1 MKLSVFKVLT
11 GKSKSSKSYSNI
23 SGTKT
28 YDITKKQYKEIKKKA
43 CPWKFTV
50 VESPSSTSYLAREV
64 LVYSYI
70 QNNGI
75 QQLKFQ
81 NKNGQKIST
90 QTQLPFYFSKPF
102 TISNEFY
109 YYEIKVI
116 KNNNNSK
123 IYFGLGI
130 SSYIFTELPGTTINT
145 ICYHSSGLIYAAG
158 SVVAYAKVVNE
169 GDVVGIGYYPS
180 NGNIFFTLNGDFVQT
195 ISGSVLN
202 RQRFYPHLGS
212 DGECILEVNFG
223 LNHFLYTPEESN
235 KYLTTEE
242 LNNRNIKKNEN
253 EKLEEDANT
262 TFFNDSFSTIPRL
275 NVPTTGSSSRVNTSS
290 SVDATNN
297 ASYIENVNKK
307 TTDNVDFFESIENT
321 NSNYTSNISNTQ
333 KNSSSTIF
341 SPFTDSSSS
350 NFNSM
355 PSSSSTL
362 FNSSSSNNN
371 NFGLNSQSSLFTIKE
386 DDSKDNALVP
396 FSSTDTN
403 KSNAL
408 VPFSSNNTNKS
419 NALVPFSNNNS
430 NTMSMI
436 NTTNSSN
443 PFLIY
448 NNNNTSFNN
457 TNTNTINNYNGFM
470 NNNNNYNTYT
480 TPLSYNPN
488 NPFNDMMKNTNIN
501 NSNLMANTSFNS
513 SYNNNNI
520 NNFNTFST
528 INNGNNNTMGTSSS
542 FRNTN
547 SFNSSNPFNNYN
559 LNSSSNTFGNNG
571 FTNTTNNNTMF
582 SSSSSINNSSLP
594 NNTLSKSWTPSS
606 SLTTSLAT
614 SQGSF
619 NALTTTSLTTPML
632 TITRSMTYADKTK
645 NTSFASL
652 GINNNDTKH
661 LSINNI
667 ISSSSSLNIN
677 NTVAS
682 TGNNLSE
689 KSFEID
695 TKQTS
700 PILSNM
706 SGSNLSSPINS
717 PFGSSFNSL
726 SFSGSPKPLNTN
738 TVNND
743 LTSSNANI
751 LSGLNKDSSF
761 SFSNSSITRSKTFA
775 GTGSNGSYGASQ
787 SNVFNMN
794 NLMINT
800 TFKDD
805 LNSKNQSPISTPTTP
820 IYQNTGTSLGKSPY
834 SNPFSTPLNN
844 NSPSSYGNPFG
855 TPTNEIR
862 PLSLGASPIQSS
874 NLSFHMPIIPNNT
887 VATHNTGTSYHTSWD
902 NSFNNSFNN
911 SFVLN
916 TNTTSA
922 PMVTTNLTGVKSIHS
937 SSNPFEGIQ

>member
-307 TTDNVDFFESIENT
+307 TTG
-321 NSNYTSNISNTQ
+321 
-333 KNSSSTIF
+333 
-341 SPFTDSSSS
+341 
-350 NFNSM
+350 
-355 PSSSSTL
+355 TL
-362 FNSSSSNNN
+362 
-371 NFGLNSQSSLFTIKE
+371 
-386 DDSKDNALVP
+386 
-396 FSSTDTN
+396 
-403 KSNAL
+403 
-408 VPFSSNNTNKS
+408 
-419 NALVPFSNNNS
+419 
-430 NTMSMI
+430 
-436 NTTNSSN
+436 
-443 PFLIY
+443 
-448 NNNNTSFNN
+448 
-457 TNTNTINNYNGFM
+457 
-470 NNNNNYNTYT
+470 
-480 TPLSYNPN
+480 
-488 NPFNDMMKNTNIN
+488 
-501 NSNLMANTSFNS
+501 
-513 SYNNNNI
+513 
-520 NNFNTFST
+520 
-528 INNGNNNTMGTSSS
+528 
-542 FRNTN
+542 
-547 SFNSSNPFNNYN
+547 
-559 LNSSSNTFGNNG
+559 
-571 FTNTTNNNTMF
+571 
-582 SSSSSINNSSLP
+582 
-594 NNTLSKSWTPSS
+594 
-606 SLTTSLAT
+606 
-614 SQGSF
+614 
-619 NALTTTSLTTPML
+619 
-632 TITRSMTYADKTK
+632 
-645 NTSFASL
+645 
-652 GINNNDTKH
+652 
-661 LSINNI
+661 
-667 ISSSSSLNIN
+667 
-677 NTVAS
+677 
-682 TGNNLSE
+682 
-689 KSFEID
+689 
-695 TKQTS
+695 
-700 PILSNM
+700 
-706 SGSNLSSPINS
+706 
-717 PFGSSFNSL
+717 
-726 SFSGSPKPLNTN
+726 
-738 TVNND
+738 
-743 LTSSNANI
+743 
-751 LSGLNKDSSF
+751 
-761 SFSNSSITRSKTFA
+761 
-775 GTGSNGSYGASQ
+775 
-787 SNVFNMN
+787 
-794 NLMINT
+794 
-800 TFKDD
+800 
-805 LNSKNQSPISTPTTP
+805 
-820 IYQNTGTSLGKSPY
+820 
-834 SNPFSTPLNN
+834 
-844 NSPSSYGNPFG
+844 
-855 TPTNEIR
+855 
-862 PLSLGASPIQSS
+862 
-874 NLSFHMPIIPNNT
+874 
-887 VATHNTGTSYHTSWD
+887 
-902 NSFNNSFNN
+902 
-911 SFVLN
+911 
-916 TNTTSA
+916 
-922 PMVTTNLTGVKSIHS
+922 
-937 SSNPFEGIQ
+937 